1 MNKCK
6 DKLVEYGE
14 PLILSVL
21 LATILQIPE
30 LINHVA
36 LTGSDTI
43 FHFSRFYDTA
53 QQIRNHNFSY
63 FQMNYGMGENRKLV
77 C

>member
-6 DKLVEYGE
+6 EKLVEYGL
-14 PLILSVL
+14 PLILSIL
-21 LATILQIPE
+21 LATVLQIPE
-30 LINHVA
+30 LINHVV

-53 QQIRNHNFSY
+53 QQIRNHHFSY

>member
-1 MNKCK
+1 MNKYK
-6 DKLVEYGE
+6 DKLVEYGA

-53 QQIRNHNFSY
+53 QQIHNHNFSY